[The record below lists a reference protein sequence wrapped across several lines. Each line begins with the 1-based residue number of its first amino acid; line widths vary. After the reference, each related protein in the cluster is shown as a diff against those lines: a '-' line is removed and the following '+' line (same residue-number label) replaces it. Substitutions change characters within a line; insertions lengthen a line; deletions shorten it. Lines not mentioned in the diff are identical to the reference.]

1 MVSFIYI
8 VYLSVFFSI
17 LFVTNSEK
25 IIFSFNSKE
34 CHKRIS
40 NVIISVNK
48 SFKEIIHLHHLKMI
62 IIDYESESEERIIQK
77 IYKNYKKDCINLVE
91 KDKIIKLNLPNT
103 EYISEDDDERISWH
117 LKRINVEKIPL
128 PTEYTRRIEYE
139 NDVKTHVFII
149 DTGIDASHPELKE
162 KISPKEQNF
171 SFVKKDSC
179 CLNNCNAFHDCN
191 SHGTH
196 CAGLVASEIAGY
208 NPKAILHSIKVCNF
222 IGHCTISNI
231 LEGINKAIDIKQS
244 YFSDEL
250 AIASISLGL
259 SINIQIN
266 QAIEAA
272 FNNKIFIVVAAG
284 NENADACTKSPSSS
298 EYAFT
303 VAATNLND
311 ERSSFS
317 NYGDC
322 VDIFAP
328 GSEIY
333 STIPVFYGSHGF
345 KSGTSM
351 SSPIVAGFASAIGG
365 KYNIADPLKL
375 KEEVM
380 RHLSKDVITDSLS
393 ENNYFIYDGI

>member
-17 LFVTNSEK
+17 LLVTNSEK
-25 IIFSFNSKE
+25 MILSFNSKE
-34 CHKRIS
+34 CHERIS
-40 NVIISVNK
+40 DVIISLNQ
-48 SFKEIIHLHHLKMI
+48 SFKEIIQLHHLKMI
-62 IIDYESESEERIIQK
+62 IIEYESEREEKIIQK
-77 IYKNYKKDCINLVE
+77 IHKNYKNDCINLVE
-91 KDKIIKLNLPNT
+91 KDEIIKLNLPKT
-103 EYISEDDDERISWH
+103 KYISEDDERISWH

-128 PTEYTRRIEYE
+128 PTEYTRRIEYD
-139 NDVKTHVFII
+139 DVKTHVFII
-149 DTGIDASHPELKE
+149 DTGIDANHPELKE

-171 SFVKKDSC
+171 SFVKIDSC

-208 NPKAILHSIKVCNF
+208 NPNAILHSIKVCNF

-231 LEGINKAIDIKQS
+231 LEGINKAIDIKKA
-244 YFSDEL
+244 YFIDEL
-250 AIASISLGL
+250 TIASISLGL
-259 SINIQIN
+259 SMNIQIN

-284 NENADACTKSPSSS
+284 NENTDACTKSPSSS

-303 VAATNLND
+303 VGATNLDD

-322 VDIFAP
+322 VAIFAP

-365 KYNIADPLKL
+365 KYKITDPLKL

-380 RHLSKDVITDSLS
+380 KHMSKDVISDSLS
-393 ENNYFIYDGI
+393 KNNYFIYDGK